1 MESQKEQKTFL
12 KMREESDLSLE
23 VVILLIIG
31 VFTLI
36 FGLLLFKIH
45 TGSLPYTPD
54 STYGLF
60 LVIVSFQIVTMG
72 KTPFGDL
79 RRSWLLIIIGIITAI
94 IGMTACFV
102 PGIISELV
110 KILVGLIFFAGGIA
124 LILQLYLNEDKAKT
138 WMKNPG
144 ILQQLTL
151 SCSLVY
157 ILMIILGMITLLP
170 GITTDYLTAVFLIVY
185 SISIFYLAYCIQK
198 ITRIYASDEAINLKL
213 DEFNSNN
220 NSKGR
225 FKLLEDAS
233 LPVSLATIIMLGT
246 LITLLGLVLFPV
258 GSGIIP
264 FSTDGELGL
273 LLVLNAVQIMVLG
286 ETPLGE
292 FKRSWLMIILG
303 IVFASFGIFSCI
315 VPGIFTGYII
325 LLIAFLNIA
334 GGSILIIKRYLPVV
348 QAIRSPSA
356 IAQNIPPIVK
366 KLMVS
371 QTLLN
376 IASIAFG
383 VSMLIPGIIPG
394 MVIAGILVIN
404 GLLFFVL
411 ASYIQKLMQYGENG
425 KQQSNIS

>member
-45 TGSLPYTPD
+45 TGSLPYTAD

-94 IGMTACFV
+94 IGMTACFI
-102 PGIISELV
+102 PGIISEIV
-110 KILVGLIFFAGGIA
+110 RILVGLILFAGGIA
-124 LILQLYLNEDKAKT
+124 LILQLYLNEEKAKT

-144 ILQQLTL
+144 ILQQLTV

-157 ILMIILGMITLLP
+157 ILMIILGIITLLP
-170 GITTDYLTAVFLIVY
+170 GITTDYLTAVFLIIY
-185 SISIFYLAYCIQK
+185 SISIFYLAYCLQK
-198 ITRIYASDEAINLKL
+198 ITRLYASDKAINPKL
-213 DEFNSNN
+213 DLENSDN
-220 NSKGR
+220 NSKSG
-225 FKLLEDAS
+225 FKLLADAS
-233 LPVSLATIIMLGT
+233 IPVSIATIIMVGT

-258 GSGIIP
+258 VSGIIP

-273 LLVLNAVQIMVLG
+273 LLVLNAIQIMVLG

-292 FKRSWLMIILG
+292 FKRSWLMVILG
-303 IVFASFGIFSCI
+303 IVFAAFGIFSCI

-325 LLIAFLNIA
+325 LLIAFLNIT

-348 QAIRSPSA
+348 QATRSPSA
-356 IAQNIPPIVK
+356 EVQNIPPIVK

-411 ASYIQKLMQYGENG
+411 ASYIQKLMHYGENG
-425 KQQSNIS
+425 KQQSDIS